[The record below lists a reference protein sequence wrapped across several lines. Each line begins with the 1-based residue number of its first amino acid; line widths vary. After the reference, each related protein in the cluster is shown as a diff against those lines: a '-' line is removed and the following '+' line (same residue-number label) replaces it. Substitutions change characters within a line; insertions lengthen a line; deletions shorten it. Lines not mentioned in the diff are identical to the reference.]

1 MNNTMISNKIDTY
14 AHIRSIGFKA
24 YLKAIEFKSHLRVTG
39 YKLLAVLMLTLYL
52 MIPICTH
59 FIIHKFSLAAL

>member
-14 AHIRSIGFKA
+14 G
-24 YLKAIEFKSHLRVTG
+24 YLKAIGLKSHLRLTG
-39 YKLLAVLMLTLYL
+39 YKLLAALMLTLYL

-59 FIIHKFSLAAL
+59 FIIHKFSLTAL

>member
-14 AHIRSIGFKA
+14 AYLKALGFKA
-24 YLKAIEFKSHLRVTG
+24 YLKVIGLKSHLRITG
-39 YKLLAVLMLTLYL
+39 YKLLAVIMLTLYL

-59 FIIHKFSLAAL
+59 LIIHKFSLAAL